1 VKYLTDSCHIVQSN
15 CCEAFYKHCVVLYC
29 MCYLTEISCVL
40 HGWKYIQKS
49 HIRRGHDVYTSCLP
63 VSSAAEDIERGRLRK
78 LKQFQNYITFQLQ
91 SPIIFKPEVPALGLL
106 YPPLSVRPFV
116 RSFVRSSRPKSQF
129 NYITIDFVIK
139 HNQLT

>member
-1 VKYLTDSCHIVQSN
+1 MIVKYLTDSCHIVQSN

-91 SPIIFKPEVPALGLL
+91 SPIIFFEYNKIW
-106 YPPLSVRPFV
+106 
-116 RSFVRSSRPKSQF
+116 SRNISEGHCIVLNFPKSGGCTNST
-129 NYITIDFVIK
+129 NYRV
-139 HNQLT
+139 